1 MNQNDLFSALLAA
14 ALDGAKHRTE
24 VLQQRI
30 MILERFGSRG
40 IVFPALHK
48 FTPDQSGSGNDAF
61 GPAAK
66 IRAMLD
72 ECAKLE
78 QLAIHI
84 EEVKRR
90 QMDAEMRAAAAHF
103 AEMFRKATEAERANP

>member
-40 IVFPALHK
+40 IIFPALHK
-48 FTPDQSGSGNDAF
+48 FSDAQSESSTDAF
-61 GPAAK
+61 GTRAK
-66 IRAMLD
+66 IRAMHD

-90 QMDAEMRAAAAHF
+90 QMDADTKAAAAHF